1 MPRDQHRGRYT
12 DLAKEEGARRR
23 TEDMEVETGNISV
36 ILSTIS
42 NNSNSNENQ
51 NKVQLKW
58 SLPIESIQ
66 GGEWRE

>member
-1 MPRDQHRGRYT
+1 
-12 DLAKEEGARRR
+12 
-23 TEDMEVETGNISV
+23 MEVETGNISV